1 MSIKL
6 KIATK
11 GATLD
16 SDVHEKFDVCRI
28 PYQNL
33 PMAHSL
39 REAWQAKNKDKDWDD
54 KAKGEVAMRPATKSL
69 GSGDRSDSLSYD
81 KLVRSTAVRYNKS
94 TYKSL
99 ETDKLEMAL
108 KACDVEF
115 DEVTETHRVS
125 LFILTDKTR
134 LFQNLVFCLGMDDL
148 VFRSAVSAI
157 DEAVVMFMADVVEE
171 VPHALPSAGGGKSKA
186 EIEAEIK
193 AKQQEAIDAIQDEV
207 KVYVSR
213 VPTEHGVNGVPF
225 PDGASIAMLQGAYE
239 YEKDK
244 LEHNVESDGVPA
256 MLERL
261 EEWANPFRQFW
272 GV

>member
-1 MSIKL
+1 
-6 KIATK
+6 
-11 GATLD
+11 
-16 SDVHEKFDVCRI
+16 
-28 PYQNL
+28 
-33 PMAHSL
+33 MAHQL
-39 REAWQAKNKDKDWDD
+39 REDWAKQTGKSKESAPDGDWNDV
-54 KAKGEVAMRPATKSL
+54 AKGEVAMRPSVKYL

-81 KLVRSTAVRYNKS
+81 KLVRSTAVRYHKS
-94 TYKSL
+94 TFKSL
-99 ETDKLEMAL
+99 EADKLETAL
-108 KACDVEF
+108 KACSIEF
-115 DEVTETHRVS
+115 DGEVTETHRVS
-125 LFILTDKTR
+125 LFIMTDKTR

>member
-11 GATLD
+11 GATLN

-33 PMAHSL
+33 PIAHSL
-39 REAWQAKNKDKDWDD
+39 REAWQKENEDKDWDD

-81 KLVRSTAVRYNKS
+81 KLVRSTAVRMHKAGDVSNISREDLKS
-94 TYKSL
+94 VI
-99 ETDKLEMAL
+99 
-108 KACDVEF
+108 DV
-115 DEVTETHRVS
+115 DN
-125 LFILTDKTR
+125 TR
-134 LFQNLVFCLGMDDL
+134 LFQNLVWCLGMDDIFFGKSL
-148 VFRSAVSAI
+148 EVLGEAI
-157 DEAVVMFMADVVEE
+157 EMFIDDVLLEI
-171 VPHALPSAGGGKSKA
+171 PHAKPSAGGGKSKA
-186 EIEAEIK
+186 EIEAEVK
-193 AKQQEAIDAIQDEV
+193 AKLQESIDAIQDEV

-244 LEHNVESDGVPA
+244 LEHNVESDGVPE

-261 EEWANPFRQFW
+261 EVWANPFKQFW